1 MTDTSP
7 AASPSAGYD
16 SLRQRFAR
24 IGAIANGLG
33 VLHWDQ
39 ETMMPDGAAGT
50 RADALAVLE
59 VLRHES
65 IVDPAVGDALD
76 AAEGEADGLAP
87 WDRANLREMR
97 RQWRHATAVPADLV
111 GAASHAVSLCQMTWR
126 EARRDDDFAALLPS
140 LRSVLDLTRQ
150 IGETKA
156 EHLGL
161 EAYDALLDGFEP
173 DMRSATVDRI
183 FADLAAFLPDFIDD
197 VLTRQKR
204 SPAPQPIEGPFPVSG
219 QRALCERLIGAL
231 GFDFARGRLDISAHP
246 FCGGADNDVRI
257 TTRYDE
263 QDFFKAMMATLHE
276 CGHALYEQ
284 GRPQSWLDQPV
295 GAARS
300 TATHESQSLLVEMQV
315 CRSRHFL
322 AFAAPL
328 IAEAFGRSGAAWST
342 ENLYRHAT
350 MVEPGFIRVDA
361 DEVTYPAHVILRYRL
376 ERDLLSGQLDLADLP
391 DAWNSQMQSLLGL
404 VPPDDRLGCLQDI
417 HWPCGAW
424 GYFPTYTLGAIAA
437 AQLRSAAEAQD
448 GTVMTAVERGDFSPL
463 MTWIR
468 ANVHRRGS
476 FPTTD
481 QLMVEATG
489 RPLDVEAFKAHL
501 RHRYLDDA

>member
-1 MTDTSP
+1 MSALDTAANP
-7 AASPSAGYD
+7 ATSYEF
-16 SLRQRFAR
+16 LRRRFAR
-24 IGAIANGLG
+24 IGAIANGVG
-33 VLHWDQ
+33 ILHWDQ

-50 RADALAVLE
+50 RADALAALE

-65 IVDPAVGDALD
+65 MVERAVGDALD
-76 AAEGEADGLAP
+76 AAEGEAGALAA
-87 WDRANLREMR
+87 WDVANLREMR

-111 GAASHAVSLCQMTWR
+111 GAASHAVSLCQVAWR
-126 EARRDDDFAALLPS
+126 DARREDDFPALLPS

-150 IGETKA
+150 IGEAKA

-161 EAYDALLDGFEP
+161 EPYDALLDDFEP
-173 DMRSATVDRI
+173 DMRSATVDRL

-197 VLTRQKR
+197 VLSRQKR
-204 SPAPQPIEGPFPVSG
+204 SPAPQPLTGPFPVPA
-219 QRALCERLIGAL
+219 QRALCERLMGVV
-231 GFDFARGRLDISAHP
+231 GFDFGRGRLDISAHP

-263 QDFFKAMMATLHE
+263 QDFFKAMLATLHE

-284 GRPQSWLDQPV
+284 GRPQEWLDQPV

-300 TATHESQSLLVEMQV
+300 TAIHESQSLLVEMQV

-328 IAEAFGRSGAAWST
+328 IAQTFGGSADAWSA

-350 MVEPGFIRVDA
+350 LVEPGFIRVDA

-376 ERDLLSGQLDLADLP
+376 ERDLLTGQLDLTDLP
-391 DAWNSQMQSLLGL
+391 DAWNDAMQSLLGL
-404 VPPDDRLGCLQDI
+404 RPPDDRLGCLQDI
-417 HWPCGAW
+417 HWPCGAF
-424 GYFPTYTLGAIAA
+424 GYFPTYTLGAMAA
-437 AQLRSAAEAQD
+437 AQLREAAEAQD
-448 GTVMTAVERGDFSPL
+448 GAIMPAVERGDFGPL
-463 MTWIR
+463 VAWLR
-468 ANVHRRGS
+468 ANVHGRGS
-476 FPTTD
+476 LPTTD
-481 QLMVEATG
+481 QLMAEATG

-501 RHRYLDDA
+501 RRRYLSDA